1 MEPIKFLIQV
11 NHRPDG
17 RFDAFC
23 ENMPEKMVS
32 GETRE
37 AAADKMVEVM
47 RERANALA
55 RQESELDE
63 SDRSFL
69 DDAFRI
75 SQMHRGEPDEWLPV
89 IFDDEGVRLGE
100 PVSAPKVVSIQF
112 ATSTGSVSNRPSE
125 PAVRELRELAG

>member
-11 NHRPDG
+11 NHLPDG

-23 ENMPEKMVS
+23 ENMPEKIVS
-32 GETRE
+32 GETHE

-47 RERANALA
+47 RERSNALA
-55 RQESELDE
+55 RQEAELDE

-69 DDAFRI
+69 NDAFRI
-75 SQMHRGEPDEWLPV
+75 SRMHRGEPDEWLPM

-100 PVSAPKVVSIQF
+100 SVSTPKVVSIQF